1 MLYTSAVLY
10 PALLRYNT
18 RKKMNITDLPR
29 QSEEND
35 ITRYTEDVEEV
46 KAGFLSGNYC
56 PEVLKSLMMWRI
68 IKYFML

>member
-1 MLYTSAVLY
+1 
-10 PALLRYNT
+10 
-18 RKKMNITDLPR
+18 MNITDLPR

-35 ITRYTEDVEEV
+35 ITGYTEDVEEV
-46 KAGFLSGNYC
+46 EAGFLSGNYC